1 MLLGKG
7 CQITIHDRDVSRA
20 NIIGANREYVEREI
34 PHLWSLMRPTTAEV
48 IAASEIVVIGNGSP
62 EYRDLGEALNGRL
75 IIDLAR
81 AVSGRT
87 TGAGYQGICW

>member
-1 MLLGKG
+1 
-7 CQITIHDRDVSRA
+7 
-20 NIIGANREYVEREI
+20 
-34 PHLWSLMRPTTAEV
+34 V